1 MPRFTRG
8 QLDSIYRR
16 SDEKCLHC
24 GQGFRRDQYGGH
36 HNQWNVD
43 HIVPR
48 SLGGPD
54 WVDNLA
60 VSCVPCNQSKGNK
73 FTSID
78 FRNLTRHIRR
88 KPFGG
93 VQRGGPRDPRY
104 GGNPGGNRGGSR
116 RSNQVGRGGHPQGGS
131 GGRGVR
137 TRTGGESDGDA
148 WGSYWLRML
157 SAGACAVAVV
167 LLVDMVDSLIP
178 ALLGLEVPLV
188 VVSLAV
194 GFFLPEVSRWVSR
207 SS

>member
-16 SDEKCLHC
+16 SDGQCLHC
-24 GQGFRRDQYGGH
+24 GRGFRRDQYGGH
-36 HNQWNVD
+36 HHQWNVD

-60 VSCVPCNQSKGNK
+60 VSCEPCNQRKGNK

-88 KPFGG
+88 KTFGG

-104 GGNPGGNRGGSR
+104 GGNPGGNRGGGR
-116 RSNQVGRGGHPQGGS
+116 RSNQVGRGGASSRGVWR
-131 GGRGVR
+131 RGVR
-137 TRTGGESDGDA
+137 TRTGAESDGDA
-148 WGSYWLRML
+148 WRSYWLRIL
-157 SAGACAVAVV
+157 SAGACAVAAV
-167 LLVDMVDSLIP
+167 LLVDMVGSLIP
-178 ALLGLEVPLV
+178 ALSRLEAPLV

-194 GFFLPEVSRWVSR
+194 GFFLPEVSKLIPR
-207 SS
+207 